1 VWVEGV
7 CVVAEPSAASKVDLV
22 LSPNLPTCIARV
34 RRSVS
39 CGSVLRGVDAF
50 EIGNGYNGFGMV
62 CGIVVC

>member
-1 VWVEGV
+1 M
-7 CVVAEPSAASKVDLV
+7 VAEPSAAAMAGLV
-22 LSPNLPTCIARV
+22 LSSNLPTCIARIW
-34 RRSVS
+34 RSVS